1 MNLLEEDKS
10 QDKVRIYEDSTNVE
24 KENLFV
30 NSILIKKK
38 IPLKETFSSKQ
49 SQNILPNLPKTTKEA
64 YKNEVNRN

>member
-38 IPLKETFSSKQ
+38 IPLKETFSSK
-49 SQNILPNLPKTTKEA
+49 
-64 YKNEVNRN
+64 